1 MDCKRFVSI
10 SHEKLVQKQRWA
22 RDGCSAGLELAQDKA
37 IPLGSAT
44 LPSLHNTELE
54 SVDQFHLT

>member
-10 SHEKLVQKQRWA
+10 SHEKLVVQKQRWA

-37 IPLGSAT
+37 VSPGT
-44 LPSLHNTELE
+44 CNTTI
-54 SVDQFHLT
+54 SP

>member
-22 RDGCSAGLELAQDKA
+22 RDGCSAGLELAQDNV
-37 IPLGSAT
+37 ITPGT
-44 LPSLHNTELE
+44 
-54 SVDQFHLT
+54 